1 MKTKKVL
8 VFGAGTIGSYYTYKL
23 SKVDIDVT
31 LLARGERY
39 RYLKEH
45 GVKLIDELTKKTFS
59 SKVKVIDH
67 IDSDEVF
74 DYVIVIIRKNALQPI
89 IKQLSGY
96 KNLKN
101 IVFLGNNVLGFE
113 EYSKNIDKEK
123 LFFGFPNVGG
133 KVKDQIVYFTE
144 KAEKEKAP
152 PIIIGEMDGSIR
164 PRLKQFEELLNQA
177 SFTVE
182 ITNDIDG
189 WLKYHAAFVLPL
201 CYSLYKHNCDN
212 YAVAKS
218 KETLLEM
225 VKAAKDA
232 GNILRALGYKKRYPF
247 KYNLFY
253 WFPEKMTAKIMKAVF
268 NNDYARISFAQHAS
282 AGVDE
287 FEELTI
293 DFYKLIKE
301 SDLKTPN
308 FDKLSAFLKIYRKES
323 NN

>member
-1 MKTKKVL
+1 MKNLFKVL

-23 SKVDIDVT
+23 SKAGVDVT

-39 RYLKEH
+39 TYLKEH
-45 GVKLIDELTKKTFS
+45 SLKLIDELTKKKFS
-59 SKVKVIDH
+59 TKIKVIDH
-67 IDSDEVF
+67 INPEEVF
-74 DYVIVIIRKNALQPI
+74 DFVIVLVRKNALQPI
-89 IKQLSGY
+89 IKQLSGL

-101 IVFLGNNVLGFE
+101 IIFLGNNVLGFE
-113 EYSKNIDKEK
+113 EYTKNIDEEK

-144 KAEKEKAP
+144 KAEKEKAS

-164 PRLKQFEELLNQA
+164 PRLKQFENLLKQA

-182 ITNDIDG
+182 ITKDIDG

-253 WFPEKMTAKIMKAVF
+253 WFSGKNDSK
-268 NNDYARISFAQHAS
+268 NNEGYI
-282 AGVDE
+282 
-287 FEELTI
+287 
-293 DFYKLIKE
+293 
-301 SDLKTPN
+301 
-308 FDKLSAFLKIYRKES
+308 
-323 NN
+323 